1 MSKRHQQNLF
11 LSLDNLIPEDHPYR
25 HLDQVI
31 SFAKLSAPYASLYSA
46 KGRKEKGVEFG
57 LRALVLQ
64 FIEDLSDREME
75 RYLQENM
82 AGKWFCDLAL
92 GEKSPDHSYFGD
104 FRKRLGTT
112 GLMAIF
118 SQVRESLKGM
128 GLIREVFTFV
138 DASQLVSKLTTW
150 DDRDKAI
157 KAGLEKFNN
166 ETAPKVAADNQAR
179 FGCKGNHKYWF
190 GYKEHVSVDRQSGL
204 INKAAVT
211 SAEVSDAEGLSHVC
225 PRGGAVFGDKG
236 YCIRPAQEI
245 LKRRGCHDATIKKNN
260 MKGKDRRKDGWLSAM
275 RSPYERVFAH
285 RNRRVRYRGLAKV
298 PFQVG
303 IRALVFNLKR
313 VMTLGIQEIDLLPA

>member
-1 MSKRHQQNLF
+1 MSKRHQHNLF
-11 LSLDNLIPEDHPYR
+11 LSLDSLIPEDHPYR

-46 KGRKEKGVEFG
+46 KGRKEKGVAFG

-64 FIEDLSDREME
+64 FMEDLSDREME

-92 GEKSPDHSYFGD
+92 GGKGPDHSYFGD

-157 KAGLEKFNN
+157 KAGLETFNN
-166 ETAPKVAADNQAR
+166 QTAPKVAADNQAR
-179 FGCKGNHKYWF
+179 FGCKGNHKFWF
-190 GYKEHVSVDRQSGL
+190 GYKEHVSVDMQSGF

-225 PRGGAVFGDKG
+225 PRGGAIFGDKG
-236 YCIRPAQEI
+236 YCVRPAQKI
-245 LKRRGCHDATIKKNN
+245 LKHRGCHDATIKKNN
-260 MKGKDRRKDGWLSAM
+260 MKGKDRRKDSWLSAM

-298 PFQVG
+298 QFQVG